1 MTGRQSKTARL
12 FVATVILVVAAF
24 GILSDAAAQPDED
37 IEKNAAILRNPE
49 ATDAQR
55 LSAATALIIH
65 FNNGKSEA
73 LKPLEEAL
81 DRQAPQTAKP
91 VLNAL
96 GTQGIPEPLV
106 QKVIAGLDGTDD
118 GIRKAAEE
126 ALTGNVRENSVG
138 LYKAVLEALKN
149 RKSPDRV
156 RTVAARIV
164 GNSGRESAC
173 NDLIAALN
181 SRQIKDVVCIEIV
194 KALGT
199 LASKDAV
206 PHLIEMLEGHSPS
219 VTKACVASLHKITF
233 RNFGTEKSK
242 WEEWWKAN
250 KDKDFARDFIRALQR
265 NNAEELIKVLKDKPA
280 FEDTMKAFNDSSSKL
295 TPSEKYG
302 IHHPDV
308 VKAAVEALIK
318 VPPDEK
324 QFDKVI
330 PYLNAFLSSDE
341 IKVRK
346 AVLAYFANKGASVR
360 QHVSSVSPIL
370 DRYLDDTEDEPA
382 KDLSLE
388 ALKTV
393 IDNVRS
399 TTGRLDVNEKLLK
412 RLSDA
417 MSDTI
422 KGPSHRRRLMAVEIL
437 GAGLRT
443 YDGLSK
449 LVELLRFEEKPSE
462 KPEDRELR
470 KRVAYSIAPVLEQN
484 GGLKLTD
491 KQKEGMA
498 VILGRALLRDAIV
511 APDIAR
517 PLASLA
523 YSGKISIDDVT
534 YEGVSGLLNS
544 RLTKG
549 IDRDVKLA
557 VLNAFERLKNP
568 RTEKTIIEAL
578 KNPDAVDPNDK
589 PPAGLTLTETAL
601 ATLGEVGGRDAFTY
615 LLGSQ
620 IPDKNEK
627 TKIAAWTAL
636 NKVVKTLLADGWFE
650 FLIENDG
657 AVGQA
662 AKDVPAAA
670 KKIAEDTQDVL
681 AQAPKSLE
689 DAKKALTESVKG
701 LDPSDPK
708 RAALTREKIE
718 AELNRNRKTMH
729 YAIVEALSPAS
740 GNSEEIREAVRAI
753 LVKTLEREDVASMS
767 YEQVKDL
774 LKTIFP
780 LPSE

>member
-12 FVATVILVVAAF
+12 FVATVILAVAAF

-65 FNNGKSEA
+65 FNNGKSKA

-81 DRQAPQTAKP
+81 DQQAPLTAKP

-96 GTQGIPEPLV
+96 STQGIPEPLV
-106 QKVIAGLDGTDD
+106 QRVIARLDGTDD

-126 ALTGNVRENSVG
+126 ALTGNVRNSGG

-181 SRQIKDVVCIEIV
+181 SRQIKDVVCVEIV

-199 LASKDAV
+199 LARKEAV

-250 KDKDFARDFIRALQR
+250 KDKDFPRDFIRELQR

-280 FEDTMKAFNDSSSKL
+280 FEDTMKAFNDSSSQL

-318 VPPDEK
+318 APPDEK

-330 PYLNAFLSSDE
+330 PYLNVFLSSDE
-341 IKVRK
+341 IDVRR

-360 QHVSSVSPIL
+360 QHVSSVGPIL
-370 DRYLDDTEDEPA
+370 DRYLDDTEDESA

-399 TTGRLDVNEKLLK
+399 TTGSLKVNEKLLK

-491 KQKEGMA
+491 KQKEDMA
-498 VILGRALLRDAIV
+498 VILGRTLLRDASV

-523 YSGKISIDDVT
+523 YSGKIEIDGVT

-568 RTEKTIIEAL
+568 RTEKIIIEAL

-589 PPAGLTLTETAL
+589 PPGTGLTLTETAL
-601 ATLGEVGGRDAFTY
+601 ATLGEVGGCDAFTY

-627 TKIAAWTAL
+627 TKTAAWTAL
-636 NKVVKTLLADGWFE
+636 NKVVKTLLAEGWFE
-650 FLIENDG
+650 FLIENVG

-670 KKIAEDTQDVL
+670 KKIAEDTKKLLDE
-681 AQAPKSLE
+681 APKLLE

-701 LDPSDPK
+701 LDPSDPE
-708 RAALTREKIE
+708 RAALTSEKIE

-729 YAIVEALSPAS
+729 YAIVEALNPAS

-780 LPSE
+780 PRSE